1 MISKK
6 KILITGAGGYLG
18 SNLCYLFSKLNYDLI
33 CLDINKNKLNL
44 LKKKLS
50 NFKNNQYYFSVDI
63 TDEKKVIKVFNS
75 LKRKKCT
82 INVIINNA
90 ANNPSVKKTKKIKLM
105 NIVDYK
111 KDLNVGLVG
120 AYIITKTFVDSMKKN
135 KGGSIINIGSDLT
148 VLSPNHEI
156 YKSGKENFLKPISYS
171 ATKHGLVGLN
181 KYFATLYAKDG
192 IISNIISP
200 GPIDV
205 NIPNYLKK
213 RLLANTPMKKL
224 CSIDEIF
231 KLVIFFCDTNKRHIT
246 GQNILVDGGKSLI

>member
-105 NIVDYK
+105 DIVDYK

-120 AYIITKTFVDSMKKN
+120 T
-135 KGGSIINIGSDLT
+135 
-148 VLSPNHEI
+148 
-156 YKSGKENFLKPISYS
+156 YKLQ
-171 ATKHGLVGLN
+171 KHL
-181 KYFATLYAKDG
+181 
-192 IISNIISP
+192 
-200 GPIDV
+200 
-205 NIPNYLKK
+205 
-213 RLLANTPMKKL
+213 
-224 CSIDEIF
+224 
-231 KLVIFFCDTNKRHIT
+231 
-246 GQNILVDGGKSLI
+246 

>member
-90 ANNPSVKKTKKIKLM
+90 ANNPSVKKTKK
-105 NIVDYK
+105 N
-111 KDLNVGLVG
+111 
-120 AYIITKTFVDSMKKN
+120 
-135 KGGSIINIGSDLT
+135 
-148 VLSPNHEI
+148 
-156 YKSGKENFLKPISYS
+156 
-171 ATKHGLVGLN
+171 
-181 KYFATLYAKDG
+181 
-192 IISNIISP
+192 
-200 GPIDV
+200 
-205 NIPNYLKK
+205 
-213 RLLANTPMKKL
+213 
-224 CSIDEIF
+224 
-231 KLVIFFCDTNKRHIT
+231 
-246 GQNILVDGGKSLI
+246 

>member
-156 YKSGKENFLKPISYS
+156 YKCLCNFK
-171 ATKHGLVGLN
+171 
-181 KYFATLYAKDG
+181 
-192 IISNIISP
+192 
-200 GPIDV
+200 
-205 NIPNYLKK
+205 
-213 RLLANTPMKKL
+213 
-224 CSIDEIF
+224 
-231 KLVIFFCDTNKRHIT
+231 
-246 GQNILVDGGKSLI
+246 